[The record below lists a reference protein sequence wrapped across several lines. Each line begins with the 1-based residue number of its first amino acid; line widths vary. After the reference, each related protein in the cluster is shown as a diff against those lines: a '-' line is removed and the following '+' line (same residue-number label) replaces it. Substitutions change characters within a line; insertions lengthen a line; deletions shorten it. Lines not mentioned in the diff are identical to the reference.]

1 MPDGICSPREK
12 KQSDASVEM
21 TKFRKWTEKDDARL
35 VELSGA
41 GKPPAVIA
49 KELKRTE
56 AAVVGRFGILKKRE
70 K

>member
-1 MPDGICSPREK
+1 
-12 KQSDASVEM
+12 M
-21 TKFRKWTEKDDARL
+21 TKFRKWTEKDDTRL

>member
-1 MPDGICSPREK
+1 LPGGICSPRDK

-21 TKFRKWTEKDDARL
+21 TKFRKWTEEDDTRL
-35 VELSGA
+35 IELRAA

-56 AAVVGRFGILKKRE
+56 AAVVSRIGILKKRE